1 MIQCQTYLSQALPS
15 GVVVMYQALYGQD
28 LACLSRLTILWTTF
42 DLLTFDLLHSHLLEV
57 ERFNIF

>member
-1 MIQCQTYLSQALPS
+1 
-15 GVVVMYQALYGQD
+15 MYQALYGQD